1 MPAYSADL
9 MWRAPGELDLAL
21 LRIANEPRPKPTL
34 DPVFASYNLVKPIA
48 EVDAAGFPEAW
59 RNTQGVRDYRVRGV
73 LRIVSQFG
81 TYAWSIPPTDKPDDP
96 IKWKGMSGAVACLVG
111 SDDNL
116 YLFGVVQ
123 EVPANFSGGQ
133 LQVASLS
140 EAFNDLSFR
149 QHLQTVLGGASHI
162 VPYSIE
168 PKRSNPIDMVYSQP
182 PPSTGSAQPIPRL
195 PVNFVHRTA
204 VEARS
209 KLEIFRTCVLLGP
222 NGMGKSVIGL
232 VAVSNG

>member
-1 MPAYSADL
+1 
-9 MWRAPGELDLAL
+9 
-21 LRIANEPRPKPTL
+21 
-34 DPVFASYNLVKPIA
+34 
-48 EVDAAGFPEAW
+48 
-59 RNTQGVRDYRVRGV
+59 
-73 LRIVSQFG
+73 
-81 TYAWSIPPTDKPDDP
+81 
-96 IKWKGMSGAVACLVG
+96 MSGAVACLVG

-195 PVNFVHRTA
+195 PVNSFIGRRWLKPRA
-204 VEARS
+204 NSRCFARAS
-209 KLEIFRTCVLLGP
+209 CLVRMEWVSQSLGSSP
-222 NGMGKSVIGL
+222 FQMGELAS
-232 VAVSNG
+232 ASPAMR